1 MKVAFKLNDGGWK
14 ATEKPHNG
22 GKNDNYL
29 IHNSLITRFKNRFFS
44 FNVPS
49 LPKESILS
57 EG

>member
-1 MKVAFKLNDGGWK
+1 VAFKLNDGGWK

-29 IHNSLITRFKNRFFS
+29 IHNSLPTRFKNRFFS